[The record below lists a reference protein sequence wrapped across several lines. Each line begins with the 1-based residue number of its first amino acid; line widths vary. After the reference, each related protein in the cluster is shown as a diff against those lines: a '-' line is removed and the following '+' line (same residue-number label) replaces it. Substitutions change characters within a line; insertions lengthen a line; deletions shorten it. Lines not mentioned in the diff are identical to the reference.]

1 MGMVDFNIT
10 EAGKAVSGLFTGI
23 REAITG
29 EKIKDPQAL
38 AEIQYKFAELESR
51 WKDYESK
58 TLDLQTSVI
67 VAEAQ
72 GESWL
77 QRNWRPVTMLA
88 FVAIIIL
95 YWFGIQPENLTQD
108 TINKLFQI
116 IQYGMS
122 GYIIGRSGE
131 KIAKSYFEAKK
142 A

>member
-142 A
+142 G